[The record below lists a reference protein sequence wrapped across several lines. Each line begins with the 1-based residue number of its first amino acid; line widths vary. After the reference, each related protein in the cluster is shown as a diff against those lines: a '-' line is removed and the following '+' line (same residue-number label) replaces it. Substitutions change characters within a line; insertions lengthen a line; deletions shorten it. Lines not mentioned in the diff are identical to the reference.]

1 MKVSDGR
8 DGRQGEFGAGRYGM
22 VEMVGRRSD
31 TKERIQEIALE
42 LFAERGYDKTSLKE
56 VADRLNIT
64 RPALYY
70 HFKTKEDILSSAVSD
85 LLDSVGELTDWAGA
99 QPRTAEARR
108 AILGRVNEL
117 FTDHWLPLM
126 RFSQVNEAAM
136 RDLQVGRDMQGKM
149 LSLLTVLDDPDASPE
164 WRFEA
169 RIAVIT
175 VMISNVPQLFDDIP
189 GDVRGDIAMRVAARL
204 AG

>member
-1 MKVSDGR
+1 
-8 DGRQGEFGAGRYGM
+8 
-22 VEMVGRRSD
+22 MVGRRSD

-70 HFKTKEDILSSAVSD
+70 HFKTKEEILTSAVAD
-85 LLDSVGELTDWAGA
+85 LLDSIDELTGWAGA
-99 QPRTAEARR
+99 QPRTPEARR
-108 AILGRVNEL
+108 EILGRVNEL

-136 RDLQVGRDMQGKM
+136 HDLQVGKDMQAKM
-149 LSLLTVLDDPDASPE
+149 LSLVSVLDDPDATPE
-164 WRFEA
+164 VRFQA
-169 RIAVIT
+169 RIAVLT
-175 VMISNVPQLFDDIP
+175 VMISNVPQLFADIP
-189 GDVRGDIAMRVAARL
+189 ADVRGDIAMRVAARL

>member
-1 MKVSDGR
+1 MKVSERPDGSQGVFGVGSY
-8 DGRQGEFGAGRYGM
+8 GR
-22 VEMVGRRSD
+22 VEMAGRRSD
-31 TKERIQEIALE
+31 TKKRIQEIALE

-70 HFKTKEDILSSAVSD
+70 HFKTKEDILNSAVSD
-85 LLDSVGELTDWAGA
+85 LLDSVGELTEWASE
-99 QPRTAEARR
+99 QPHTPEAR
-108 AILGRVNEL
+108 AEILGRINEL

-126 RFSQVNEAAM
+126 RFSQMNEAAM
-136 RDLQVGRDMQGKM
+136 RELRLGKDMQTKM
-149 LSLLTVLDDPDASPE
+149 LSLYTVLDDPDADPVR
-164 WRFEA
+164 RFES

-175 VMISNVPQLFDDIP
+175 VMISKVPQLFDDLP
-189 GDVRGDIAMRVAARL
+189 VDVRGDIAMRVATRL